1 MSRLADTAHGGTVS
15 WWRRV
20 GPWLGIGA
28 SPVALM
34 VGGGVADGNERWW
47 LLASVLAGALALAL
61 IALAQ
66 GALGARTRA
75 RFPTLA
81 ARTLGVGGSR
91 FIASP
96 VIVVLMLGWYGF
108 NSGIAGDG
116 LAHLIGSPRW
126 VGILLFAAVMLAVAW
141 RGLNAL
147 SLAALVAGIATIVLA
162 GDGLRRAL
170 DGHDGP
176 LLGDGVPAGNLS
188 FLTAVTIMVGYGA
201 AFALRTPDFTH
212 DLRRPRDVVW
222 CAGIGL
228 FLPLV
233 LFALAGAILR
243 LATGSWDLVEVLG
256 RIGSPTVAY
265 AFVTL
270 GFTGSVLTNLHS
282 GAIAIEDL
290 TGRATSHRRA
300 LLVMAVA
307 GTALALVDLASRMV
321 PFLTVMAVAAPCL
334 VVVIW
339 MATNRGETTFES
351 WMRPGP
357 ITAWILGAG
366 TGAILAILDSP
377 WALPAALAVAGG
389 TMSVIGFER
398 SRDRRPV

>member
-1 MSRLADTAHGGTVS
+1 M
-15 WWRRV
+15 
-20 GPWLGIGA
+20 GIGA

-47 LLASVLAGALALAL
+47 LAGAVVAGALALTL
-61 IALAQ
+61 IAVAQ
-66 GALGARTRA
+66 GSLGTRTRA

-96 VIVVLMLGWYGF
+96 VIVVLMLGWYAF
-108 NSGIAGDG
+108 NTGIAGDG
-116 LAHLIGSPRW
+116 LAHIIGTPRW
-126 VGILLFAAVMLAVAW
+126 VGVLLFALVMLAVAW

-147 SLAALVAGIATIVLA
+147 SLAALIAGIATIVLA

-176 LLGDGVPAGNLS
+176 LLGDGTPATNLS
-188 FLTAVTIMVGYGA
+188 FFAAITIMVGYGA

-222 CAGIGL
+222 CAAVGL

-243 LATGSWDLVEVLG
+243 LSTGSWDLVEVLG

-282 GAIAIEDL
+282 GAIAVEDL
-290 TGRATSHRRA
+290 AGRALSHRRA
-300 LLVMAVA
+300 LLVIAVT

-339 MATNRGETTFES
+339 LATRRSETKLDL
-351 WMRPGP
+351 WIRPAP
-357 ITAWILGAG
+357 AAAWILGAG
-366 TGAILAILDSP
+366 VGAVLAVLDSP
-377 WALPAALAVAGG
+377 WALTAALAVAGL
-389 TMSVIGFER
+389 TMLVTGYGR
-398 SRDRRPV
+398 SS

>member
-1 MSRLADTAHGGTVS
+1 MPHPSTHASGSTVS

-34 VGGGVADGNERWW
+34 VGGGVADGNERGW
-47 LLASVLAGALALAL
+47 LIAAVVAGALALTL
-61 IALAQ
+61 IALVQ
-66 GALGARTRA
+66 GALGTRTRA

-81 ARTLGVGGSR
+81 ARTLGIGGSR
-91 FIASP
+91 YIASP
-96 VIVVLMLGWYGF
+96 VIVALMLGWYAF
-108 NSGIAGDG
+108 NTGIAGDG
-116 LAHLIGSPRW
+116 LAHLIGTPRW
-126 VGILLFAAVMLAVAW
+126 AGVLLFALVMVTISW
-141 RGLNAL
+141 WGLNAL
-147 SLAALVAGIATIVLA
+147 SLAALVAGVATIALA

-176 LLGDGVPAGNLS
+176 LLGDGVPAEDLT
-188 FLTAVTIMVGYGA
+188 FLAAVTIMVGYGA

-222 CAGIGL
+222 CAGVGL

-233 LFALAGAILR
+233 LFALAGAVLR
-243 LATGSWDLVEVLG
+243 LSTGSWDLVEVLG

-282 GAIAIEDL
+282 GAIAVEDL
-290 TGRATSHRRA
+290 AGRSLSHRRA
-300 LLVMAVA
+300 LLVIAVA

-339 MATNRGETTFES
+339 LATYRGDPAVEP

-357 ITAWILGAG
+357 ATAWILGAG
-366 TGAILAILDSP
+366 AGAILAVLGSP
-377 WALPAALAVAGG
+377 WALATALGVAGG
-389 TMSVIGFER
+389 TMLVIGYGR
-398 SRDRRPV
+398 SPRTTP

>member
-1 MSRLADTAHGGTVS
+1 MTAPPATAPPTVA

-47 LLASVLAGALALAL
+47 LMAAIVAGAFTLAL
-61 IALAQ
+61 IAAAQ
-66 GALGARTRA
+66 GALGTRTRV
-75 RFPTLA
+75 RFPALA
-81 ARTLGVGGSR
+81 ARTLGTRGSR
-91 FIASP
+91 FVASP
-96 VIVVLMLGWYGF
+96 VIVVLMLGWYAF
-108 NSGIAGDG
+108 NTGIAGDG
-116 LAHLIGSPRW
+116 LAHLIGTPRW
-126 VGILLFAAVMLAVAW
+126 VGVAIFAVVMLAVAW

-147 SLAALVAGIATIVLA
+147 SLAALIAGLATIVLA

-170 DGHDGP
+170 DGHEGP
-176 LLGDGVPAGNLS
+176 LLGDGTPSTNLP
-188 FLTAVTIMVGYGA
+188 FLAAITIMVGYGA

-212 DLRRPRDVVW
+212 DLRRRRDVIW
-222 CAGIGL
+222 CAGFGL

-233 LFALAGAILR
+233 LFATAGAVLR
-243 LATGSWDLVEVLG
+243 ISTGSWDLVEVLG
-256 RIGSPTVAY
+256 RVGSPSVAY

-290 TGRATSHRRA
+290 AGRALSHRRA
-300 LLVMAVA
+300 LILLAVV

-339 MATNRGETTFES
+339 LVTRTDRGGRETA
-351 WMRPGP
+351 MRGGP
-357 ITAWILGAG
+357 VAAWLLGGAVG
-366 TGAILAILDSP
+366 TVLAIINSP
-377 WALPAALAVAGG
+377 WALPAALAVAAVAMLATVG
-389 TMSVIGFER
+389 
-398 SRDRRPV
+398 SRQIRR

>member
-1 MSRLADTAHGGTVS
+1 MPSPSNTVSGPAVS

-47 LLASVLAGALALAL
+47 LIAAVVAGALTLAL

-66 GALGARTRA
+66 GTLGTRTRA

-108 NSGIAGDG
+108 NTGIAGDG
-116 LAHLIGSPRW
+116 LAHLIGTPRW
-126 VGILLFAAVMLAVAW
+126 VGVLLFAAVMLIVAW

-176 LLGDGVPAGNLS
+176 LLGDGTPAGDLS
-188 FLTAVTIMVGYGA
+188 FLAAITIMVGYGA

-233 LFALAGAILR
+233 LFALAGAVLR
-243 LATGSWDLVEVLG
+243 LSTGSWDLVEVLG
-256 RIGSPTVAY
+256 RIGSPSVAY

-290 TGRATSHRRA
+290 AGRALSHRRA
-300 LLVMAVA
+300 LVVLAVV

-339 MATNRGETTFES
+339 LAVRRNGS
-351 WMRPGP
+351 PVDPWIRPDP
-357 ITAWILGAG
+357 AAAWIVGAG
-366 TGAILAILDSP
+366 VGAILAILDSP
-377 WALPAALAVAGG
+377 WALIAALVVAGMAMLIAG
-389 TMSVIGFER
+389 YGR
-398 SRDRRPV
+398 SPRTSP

>member
-1 MSRLADTAHGGTVS
+1 
-15 WWRRV
+15 
-20 GPWLGIGA
+20 
-28 SPVALM
+28 M

-47 LLASVLAGALALAL
+47 LIGAIVVGALCLTL

-66 GALGARTRA
+66 GALGTRTRA
-75 RFPTLA
+75 RFPALA
-81 ARTLGVGGSR
+81 ARTLGIGGSR

-96 VIVVLMLGWYGF
+96 VIIVLMLGWYGF
-108 NSGIAGDG
+108 NTGIAGDG
-116 LAHLIGSPRW
+116 LAHLIGTPRW
-126 VGILLFAAVMLAVAW
+126 VGVLLFAAVMLAVAW
-141 RGLNAL
+141 KGLNAL
-147 SLAALVAGIATIVLA
+147 SLAALVAGIATIALA

-176 LLGDGVPAGNLS
+176 LLGDGTPAGDLS
-188 FLTAVTIMVGYGA
+188 FLAAITIMVGYGA

-233 LFALAGAILR
+233 LFALAGAVLR
-243 LATGSWDLVEVLG
+243 LSTGSWDLVEVLG
-256 RIGSPTVAY
+256 RIGSPSVAY

-282 GAIAIEDL
+282 GAIAIEDVA
-290 TGRATSHRRA
+290 GRALSHRRA
-300 LLVMAVA
+300 LVALAVV

-339 MATNRGETTFES
+339 LAVRRNGS
-351 WMRPGP
+351 PVDPWIRPGP
-357 ITAWILGAG
+357 AAAWIIGAG
-366 TGAILAILDSP
+366 VGAILAILDSP
-377 WALPAALAVAGG
+377 WALAAALVVSGWAMLIAGYG
-389 TMSVIGFER
+389 R
-398 SRDRRPV
+398 SPRTSP

>member
-1 MSRLADTAHGGTVS
+1 MPHPPTRTSESTVS

-34 VGGGVADGNERWW
+34 VGGGVADGNERAW
-47 LLASVLAGALALAL
+47 LAAAIVTGALALAL
-61 IALAQ
+61 VALAQ
-66 GALGARTRA
+66 GALGTRTRA

-81 ARTLGVGGSR
+81 ARTLGIGGSR
-91 FIASP
+91 YIASP
-96 VIVVLMLGWYGF
+96 VIVVLMLGWYAF
-108 NSGIAGDG
+108 NTGIAGDG
-116 LAHLIGSPRW
+116 LAHLIGAPRW
-126 VGILLFAAVMLAVAW
+126 TGILVFALVMLAVAW
-141 RGLNAL
+141 WGLNAL
-147 SLAALVAGIATIVLA
+147 SIAALVAGVATIALA

-170 DGHDGP
+170 DGHEGP
-176 LLGDGVPAGNLS
+176 LLGDGVPAENLP
-188 FLTAVTIMVGYGA
+188 LLAAVTIMVGYGA

-222 CAGIGL
+222 CAGVGL

-233 LFALAGAILR
+233 LFAFAGAVLR
-243 LATGSWDLVEVLG
+243 LSTGSWDLVEVLG

-282 GAIAIEDL
+282 GAIAVEDL
-290 TGRATSHRRA
+290 AGRALSHRRA
-300 LLVMAVA
+300 LLVIAVA

-339 MATNRGETTFES
+339 LATHHGDPTIEP

-357 ITAWILGAG
+357 AAAWILGAG
-366 TGAILAILDSP
+366 AGAVLAVLGSP
-377 WALPAALAVAGG
+377 WALATAMAVAAG
-389 TMSVIGFER
+389 TMLVAGYGRGTRTS
-398 SRDRRPV
+398 P